1 MQDFVQS
8 HSPFSPAKDALGEF
22 GQSLESYLAG
32 IADSKGESE
41 EHQKNLLRDFLN
53 QAFGYDCNTKDRIDL
68 AIYDDSVPK
77 VLFEVKKSDN
87 VQEFVKPNAQNPN
100 LECKA
105 FYESILYFL
114 RETITN
120 KNNNLTHI
128 VLTNTED

>member
-41 EHQKNLLRDFLN
+41 EHQKNLLRDFLHQSFN
-53 QAFGYDCNTKDRIDL
+53 YDCNTKDRIDL
-68 AIYDDSVPK
+68 AIYEDSIPK
-77 VLFEVKKSDN
+77 VLFEVKSSSN
-87 VQEFVKPNAQNPN
+87 SHEFVRLNAQNPN